1 MCECNGVGARCK
13 ARGWGAWRG
22 LLALSLRR
30 EHWLGRCRPKNGFVA
45 PHRRQGAAFIR
56 ACVLSP
62 RLGQGQSRPGQV
74 PIGVGMG
81 RGGGRDRPRREDKG
95 VYFSPARSGRRH
107 AALRDT
113 GRPYGPTC
121 PPFLSLSLTSA
132 DLDFFLN
139 RFFILVDVSEG
150 AMTEGGEDSRS
161 VLKPYFFF
169 SFFTPGEKKKNARS
183 LPPRR
188 PHPPP
193 PPPRLLG
200 AGHRGGSILAPARPG
215 GAAPVQVRDRRRV
228 SCARL
233 FFFNLDPHNP
243 HSRHRA
249 AVRLASQRGKTWD
262 DGGRDGAPLGRRVSV
277 REKRERE
284 ESGVRFF
291 ALPRLQA
298 QPHLFFFFLLLR
310 PGPSRR
316 AGSCISMS

>member
-1 MCECNGVGARCK
+1 M
-13 ARGWGAWRG
+13 
-22 LLALSLRR
+22 
-30 EHWLGRCRPKNGFVA
+30 
-45 PHRRQGAAFIR
+45 
-56 ACVLSP
+56 
-62 RLGQGQSRPGQV
+62 

-113 GRPYGPTC
+113 GRPHGPTC

-161 VLKPYFFF
+161 VLKPCFFF

-233 FFFNLDPHNP
+233 FFSTLTLTILIHDTEPP
-243 HSRHRA
+243 S
-249 AVRLASQRGKTWD
+249 ASPPNG
-262 DGGRDGAPLGRRVSV
+262 
-277 REKRERE
+277 E
-284 ESGVRFF
+284 
-291 ALPRLQA
+291 
-298 QPHLFFFFLLLR
+298 R
-310 PGPSRR
+310 PGMMVGGMGRPWGGGSR
-316 AGSCISMS
+316 